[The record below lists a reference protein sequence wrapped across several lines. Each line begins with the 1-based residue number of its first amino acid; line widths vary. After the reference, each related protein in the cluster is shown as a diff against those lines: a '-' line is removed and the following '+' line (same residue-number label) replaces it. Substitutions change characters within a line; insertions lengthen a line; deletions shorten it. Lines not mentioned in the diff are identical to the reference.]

1 MKKNKNIVKHSV
13 IIEKVDFMLIGET
26 LKELRILSN
35 VSYADLARGSNRVNG
50 TVFSQI
56 ESGFTRNPTYEAMY
70 AYAKLLGVPLSF
82 IFLMHESKSESEKSE
97 LFEIAK
103 NLILSRCKNRIEGG
117 CRLKEN
123 CICEKS
129 V

>member
-1 MKKNKNIVKHSV
+1 MKKNKNIEKHNT
-13 IIEKVDFMLIGET
+13 IIEKVDFLLIGET

-35 VSYADLARGSNRVNG
+35 VSFADLARGSNRVNG
-50 TVFSQI
+50 TVFSQM

-82 IFLMHESKSESEKSE
+82 IFLIHESKSESEKIE
-97 LFEIAK
+97 LFDIAK
-103 NLILSRCKNRIEGG
+103 NLILSRCKNQIKDS

>member
-1 MKKNKNIVKHSV
+1 MKKNKNIEKHNT
-13 IIEKVDFMLIGET
+13 IIEKVDFLLIGET

-35 VSYADLARGSNRVNG
+35 VSFADLARGSNRVNG
-50 TVFSQI
+50 TVFSQM

-82 IFLMHESKSESEKSE
+82 IFLIHESKSESEKTE
-97 LFEIAK
+97 LFDIAK
-103 NLILSRCKNRIEGG
+103 NLILSRCKNQIKDS